1 MSEVSRN
8 ANAYT
13 LQAENSATYCTPRS
27 HPGETPT
34 AGPRC
39 GRRDRLLVQSSAHR
53 HAMERR
59 TIKHRHRTPQ
69 SLNTRAGGSRRA
81 SLKLRTRPF
90 CKSTVRPT
98 APVTTL
104 WTRVMSRMRS
114 VGRVWVE
121 PQSIEDARRSRCRYS
136 PITTGS
142 STTCV
147 QTQPTLRISTFS
159 PRCSL
164 QCSSSCAGSRSSQI
178 VATIRDATS
187 PLPIIRKSFNE
198 KKSAAWRKI

>member
-1 MSEVSRN
+1 M
-8 ANAYT
+8 
-13 LQAENSATYCTPRS
+13 
-27 HPGETPT
+27 
-34 AGPRC
+34 
-39 GRRDRLLVQSSAHR
+39 
-53 HAMERR
+53 
-59 TIKHRHRTPQ
+59 
-69 SLNTRAGGSRRA
+69 
-81 SLKLRTRPF
+81 KLRTRPC

-98 APVTTL
+98 TPVTTL

-121 PQSIEDARRSRCRYS
+121 TQSIEDARRSRCRYS

-147 QTQPTLRISTFS
+147 QTQPTPRISTFS

-178 VATIRDATS
+178 VATIRDATA
-187 PLPIIRKSFNE
+187 PLPMHTASCRALCAMHQYG
-198 KKSAAWRKI
+198 AAPTLVEALLGGRYAGTLYLEDVLSVSRMLRPVRGVGDVSSRGTESQSHHRP